1 MPVDSQAFKDA
12 LCHFPAGVTLIAI
25 KSGEQLHGMTAT
37 AFVSVSANPPLI
49 AVVIDDRSRAHTL
62 LEEDGAVFSVNFLRS
77 DQEALSRRFAFS
89 KEDRFA
95 EGTWL
100 TAATG
105 APVLD
110 EALTWLDCTVY
121 ARHKA
126 GGNTIYIGEVQAVKI
141 HENVAD
147 LAPLVYY
154 NRCYGG
160 VDLNVSEAQE
170 RS

>member
-12 LCHFPAGVTLIAI
+12 LCHFTAGVTLIAI
-25 KSGEQLHGMTAT
+25 KAGEQVHGMTAT

-62 LEEDGAVFSVNFLRS
+62 LQQDGAVFSVNILHS

-95 EGTWL
+95 AGTWL

-121 ARHKA
+121 ARHQA

-141 HENVAD
+141 AANAAD
-147 LAPLVYY
+147 LEPLVYY

-160 VDLNVSEAQE
+160 VDLNVSQQE
-170 RS
+170 TR